1 MTSTRSTLWLDRL
14 RLAWGFVHHF
24 GKRCIDD
31 KVSVIAGH
39 LTFVSLL
46 ALVPLMVVMFSV
58 FAAFPMFEDIRLQLQ
73 EFLFANLIPTSSEI
87 ITEYLNT
94 FVTNVSEMTT
104 IGIIFVVIVA
114 VNLISTIEATMNRIW
129 RNYKR
134 RRFTVALAVYWMILT
149 LGPILMGIGM
159 AVSSYLVSLTTFAEN
174 YVTGF
179 REMLLSTVPVITS
192 VIAFLLL
199 YVMMP
204 NRVVKV
210 RYAIWGALLAGVLF
224 EIAKKGFAAYITAF
238 PSYEA
243 IYGALAAI
251 PILLLW
257 IFVSWNIVLIGAEF
271 TASLEE
277 YIEKLAEKSEAA
289 TKEEKETPDE
299 ENA

>member
-1 MTSTRSTLWLDRL
+1 MTSTRSTRWLDYM
-14 RLAWGFVHHF
+14 RLAWGFLRHF
-24 GKRCIDD
+24 GKRCADD

-46 ALVPLMVVMFSV
+46 ALVPLMVVMFSI
-58 FAAFPMFEDIRLQLQ
+58 FAAFPMFEDIRVQLQ
-73 EFLFANLIPTSSEI
+73 EFLFANLLPTSGEV

-94 FVTNVSEMTT
+94 FVTNVSNMTT

-129 RNYKR
+129 RNHKR
-134 RRFTVALAVYWMILT
+134 RRLTVALAVYWMILT

-159 AVSSYLVSLTTFAEN
+159 AVSSYLISLTAFAED
-174 YVTGF
+174 YVSGF
-179 REMLLSTVPVITS
+179 REMLLSTVPIITS

-204 NRVVKV
+204 NRLVKV
-210 RYAIWGALLAGVLF
+210 RHAIWGALFAAILF
-224 EIAKKGFAAYITAF
+224 ELAKKGFAAYITAF

-277 YIEKLAEKSEAA
+277 YIDEVQES
-289 TKEEKETPDE
+289 TDDKETPTE